1 MTSFIQYPHKMF
13 STLFCV
19 LTWLVMTNAQAA
31 LQEEVIR
38 LRAQVTNIYG
48 SVVEQEFVVTV
59 LTEDTTHHLLKPIA
73 IVLHGRA
80 ADSVKRA
87 AMGRATYKVNA
98 QWLAEQGFLVAVPT
112 RIGYGASGGD
122 DVEDS
127 GSCNR
132 KNYPPAYQ
140 AAADQTLVVLKHLQ
154 QRTDVDK
161 EKAVV
166 MGQSFGGATAIT
178 LAAMNPS
185 GLKAVVNFAGGGRG
199 NPATHA
205 GQPCAPSLLA
215 QMFAKYGQTARIPSL
230 WIYTENDQWMG
241 AEYPVQWHRAF
252 VNAGGVGEFVQ
263 LGPNGKDGHGL
274 FTQAPDV
281 WRPLVRRFFE
291 QQDVLPKS
299 N

>member
-38 LRAQVTNIYG
+38 LRAQVTNMYG

-112 RIGYGASGGD
+112 RIGYGASGGN

-185 GLKAVVNFAGGGRG
+185 GLKAVVNFAGGGGG

-205 GQPCAPSLLA
+205 GQPCAPSLLE

-252 VNAGGVGEFVQ
+252 VKDGGVGEFVQ

-291 QQDVLPKS
+291 QQGVLPKS

>member
-38 LRAQVTNIYG
+38 LRAQVTNMYG

-112 RIGYGASGGD
+112 RIGYGASGGN

-178 LAAMNPS
+178 
-185 GLKAVVNFAGGGRG
+185 
-199 NPATHA
+199 
-205 GQPCAPSLLA
+205 
-215 QMFAKYGQTARIPSL
+215 
-230 WIYTENDQWMG
+230 
-241 AEYPVQWHRAF
+241 
-252 VNAGGVGEFVQ
+252 
-263 LGPNGKDGHGL
+263 
-274 FTQAPDV
+274 
-281 WRPLVRRFFE
+281 RR
-291 QQDVLPKS
+291 
-299 N
+299 